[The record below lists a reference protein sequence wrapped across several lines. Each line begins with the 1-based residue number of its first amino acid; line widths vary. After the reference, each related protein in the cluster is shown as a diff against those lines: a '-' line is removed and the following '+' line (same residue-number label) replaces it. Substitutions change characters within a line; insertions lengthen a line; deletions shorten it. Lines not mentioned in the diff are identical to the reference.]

1 MPINFPSSAS
11 LNNTYT
17 YEGKTWKYNAQGA
30 WEISSST
37 ETGNEQGNTGE
48 LAYYTG
54 NNSIIQGAT
63 AFFYDDTNLRVGVGT
78 IIPDHTLDVTGPFGT
93 LNVKGGA
100 TVGGD
105 LTVGGDIIM
114 TDAET
119 IKIGGDTEH
128 IAFNGAGAE
137 INVRA
142 NELSIDHYLQHF
154 GDSNTHL
161 EFQTDNITLA
171 AGGVD
176 AIDIVPSH
184 INLEVG
190 ISTSNGATFGNN
202 VIIQNA
208 GDVALTVKGDTD
220 NSGENDN
227 PLIRLEQDGSVV
239 SCNIGINGESNN
251 QFTGAQPNAFY
262 IESVSDSTDNQYIQ
276 FATNNN
282 DRMTILGDGNVGIN
296 NNDPKHLLHLEGGG
310 ISADGATFDQLTLS
324 GNLILT
330 DDAFIGVASNDERI
344 IFDSDG
350 NDITMR
356 SNNVMIDRKLVHTSD
371 TDTYIEF
378 PNATDEVDMYAG
390 GNHFLAADSG
400 LLHIPTGISASQ
412 GATFANTVTI
422 HSKGDVTLNLIADT
436 DNSGEND
443 NPLISM
449 GQDNDQDNFTVGI
462 VGNSGQIFTNS
473 LANAGYLNTKHAHN
487 DLQFAVDGDMKMTIL
502 DDGQIGI
509 GTKTP
514 GSTMDII
521 GGLNVSKGATFGS
534 TVSMKD
540 YSETVNAIGSVNS
553 NTAVSFQ
560 DGTVQTVTVAGNC
573 EFSFSNPPASGKAG
587 TVTLIVTNGGAHTT
601 TFASAVKWPSDV
613 APSLTTSGVD
623 VISFLTTDGG
633 SNIYGFVGGLN
644 FS

>member
-17 YEGKTWKYNAQGA
+17 YEDKTWKYNAQGA

-184 INLEVG
+184 INLGVG

-227 PLIRLEQDGSVV
+227 PLVRLEQDGGAV
-239 SCNIGINGESNN
+239 STNIGINGESNN

-262 IESVSDSTDNQYIQ
+262 IESVSDSTDNQVIQ

-296 NNDPKHLLHLEGGG
+296 NNNPKHLLHLEGGG
-310 ISADGATFDQLTLS
+310 ISADGATFDQLSVS
-324 GNLILT
+324 GGGIT
-330 DDAFIGVASNDERI
+330 A
-344 IFDSDG
+344 DG
-350 NDITMR
+350 GIY
-356 SNNVMIDRKLVHTSD
+356 V
-371 TDTYIEF
+371 
-378 PNATDEVDMYAG
+378 AG
-390 GNHFLAADSG
+390 GV
-400 LLHIPTGISASQ
+400 
-412 GATFANTVTI
+412 TFANLSVNDNYNFPTSAPSEGNMLLVGSDGDLKFEPHTDSTSFVVDSDIPLATGIRYKAIYKVPYSNMVVTRLDLRSDDVSPSGSGDSLQVALKGIQRASTLEAAPTIQATIETVAIPLGGQYHHGTSSI
-422 HSKGDVTLNLIADT
+422 TNANIGEDNSVTYLVVDVT
-436 DNSGEND
+436 G
-443 NPLISM
+443 
-449 GQDNDQDNFTVGI
+449 
-462 VGNSGQIFTNS
+462 
-473 LANAGYLNTKHAHN
+473 NAGSH
-487 DLQFAVDGDMKMTIL
+487 
-502 DDGQIGI
+502 
-509 GTKTP
+509 
-514 GSTMDII
+514 
-521 GGLNVSKGATFGS
+521 
-534 TVSMKD
+534 
-540 YSETVNAIGSVNS
+540 S
-553 NTAVSFQ
+553 NFCLMVW
-560 DGTVQTVTVAGNC
+560 
-573 EFSFSNPPASGKAG
+573 
-587 TVTLIVTNGGAHTT
+587 L
-601 TFASAVKWPSDV
+601 
-613 APSLTTSGVD
+613 GVR
-623 VISFLTTDGG
+623 S
-633 SNIYGFVGGLN
+633 
-644 FS
+644 